1 MAFEFES
8 DLGDIVDW
16 GRKWLLDFNA
26 LKTQLVSYHHSNNT
40 GTIDVK
46 IDGSFVKEKII
57 F

>member
-26 LKTQLVSYHHSNNT
+26 LKTQLVSYDHSNNT

-46 IDGSFVKEKII
+46 IDGSFLKEKII

>member
-1 MAFEFES
+1 MASEFES
-8 DLGDIVDW
+8 DLEDIVDW

-26 LKTQLVSYHHSNNT
+26 SKTQLVSYDHSNNT

-46 IDGSFVKEKII
+46 IDGSFLKEKII